1 MHFLGKELLLAGG
14 FDAVAFT
21 DEEVPAKN
29 LGEAVHHV
37 VELLVLHQR
46 AHREPELGD
55 LRRHVVADAISLKEL
70 LQFSELARRRRPR
83 GMEHRVHW
91 RHGREDSAWVP
102 LE

>member
-1 MHFLGKELLLAGG
+1 MASFSFAGG